1 MNDFKKVCQCILFLF
16 FLFIFFE
23 EKWPIQQTFFSCMS
37 IFERL
42 SFIKCWVRGRAGLW
56 PLAWRKL
63 FFRPPPPPRLRGLRL
78 QSMLAYR
85 IFRPWPGEHTSKK
98 HQNWFLQ
105 RLGSTEFWGDY
116 FLLLVVLLLPKMQ
129 DYCHDGPIGSWI
141 KTKNKSMFY

>member
-1 MNDFKKVCQCILFLF
+1 MTSRGFVSASYFCSSFLF
-16 FLFIFFE
+16 SLRKSGQF
-23 EKWPIQQTFFSCMS
+23 KTFFSCMS

-42 SFIKCWVRGRAGLW
+42 SLIKYWVRGRAGLW
-56 PLAWRKL
+56 PLACRKL
-63 FFRPPPPPRLRGLRL
+63 FFSPPPPPPRLKGLRL

-105 RLGSTEFWGDY
+105 RLGSTEFGGDY
-116 FLLLVVLLLPKMQ
+116 FLLLVVLLLAKMQ
-129 DYCHDGPIGSWI
+129 DYCHDGHIGSWI